1 MSTTRNWE
9 WMMKVILVHVL
20 QFPLKEQVCEQ
31 FLLPILCQFRVGDGK
46 SCTSRVHEPWN
57 GWEVGIPFNSGWE
70 YIEIWPNGANNVTNT
85 TGKLWVKSS
94 WGRPLILYDLHIFS
108 IFPIY
113 FLLNIHK
120 LFQWP
125 LNSHRV
131 HGGHV
136 DLGLKVANT
145 KTKPSLLCSW
155 PVWMLRKR
163 MIKRSYLGDFNCQQ
177 RGPCVEIWIT
187 SRSITPGVPHQRTST
202 LVHAVHDSH
211 HPAKMWSILVE
222 IEWVMMRHMF

>member
-20 QFPLKEQVCEQ
+20 QFPLKEHVCEQ
-31 FLLPILCQFRVGDGK
+31 ILLPIPCQFRVGDGK

-113 FLLNIHK
+113 CI
-120 LFQWP
+120 
-125 LNSHRV
+125 
-131 HGGHV
+131 
-136 DLGLKVANT
+136 
-145 KTKPSLLCSW
+145 
-155 PVWMLRKR
+155 
-163 MIKRSYLGDFNCQQ
+163 SY
-177 RGPCVEIWIT
+177 
-187 SRSITPGVPHQRTST
+187 STST
-202 LVHAVHDSH
+202 NSFNDLWTA
-211 HPAKMWSILVE
+211 
-222 IEWVMMRHMF
+222 IERTEVMSTSGWRLQIPKPNPPCCAPGQCGCCGRGW